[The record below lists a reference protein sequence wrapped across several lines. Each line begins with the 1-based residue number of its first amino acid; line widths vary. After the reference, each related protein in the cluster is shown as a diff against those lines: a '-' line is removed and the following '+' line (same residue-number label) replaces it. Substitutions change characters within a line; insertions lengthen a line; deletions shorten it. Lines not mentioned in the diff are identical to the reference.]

1 MILQDTQLIILNYK
15 RLDNVLRIVYAFQ
28 RFMPIVV
35 VNNGNKTK
43 MDISKVLFHNNEE
56 NKWCIDR
63 WYWANK
69 SKFKYS
75 IILDDDILPTK
86 HCLLTLRKTIE
97 KYPTSLVS
105 IYGKNNLKDAKS
117 YKELKDVWCV
127 DRDVDIAV
135 GSCVAVDN
143 DSLRAVFDDY
153 IKPWGTIKRGDDIL
167 VSLSMSHFYKNKHKT
182 ISTEVTLLPEKDV
195 GLNTHTNHEELRWK
209 VVEDFQN
216 LHSFQNN

>member
-1 MILQDTQLIILNYK
+1 MK
-15 RLDNVLRIVYAFQ
+15 F
-28 RFMPIVV
+28 
-35 VNNGNKTK
+35 G
-43 MDISKVLFHNNEE
+43 ISKVLFHNNEE

-143 DSLRAVFDDY
+143 GSLRAVFDDY

-195 GLNTHTNHEELRWK
+195 GLNTHKNHEELRWK

>member
-1 MILQDTQLIILNYK
+1 MILWDTQLIILNYK
-15 RLDNVLRIVYAFQ
+15 RIDNVLRIVYAFQ
-28 RFMPIVV
+28 GFMPIIV
-35 VNNGNKTK
+35 VNNGSKTK
-43 MDISKVLFHNNEE
+43 MGVPKVLFHNNEE

>member
-86 HCLLTLRKTIE
+86 HCLLTLRKTVE

-117 YKELKDVWCV
+117 YKELIDVWCV

-195 GLNTHTNHEELRWK
+195 GLNTYTNHEELRWK
-209 VVEDFQN
+209 VVEDF
-216 LHSFQNN
+216 

>member
-56 NKWCIDR
+56 NKWCIAR

-195 GLNTHTNHEELRWK
+195 GLNTYTNHEELRWK